1 MTIEDNELPQDDEG
15 MVEAIAADDL
25 EPVEIEKEKPLSR
38 EDKLAAIS
46 DSYNGAD
53 TGTIVDALGNE
64 ITDDMSAED
73 YDDADPEPPV
83 PAPES
88 PVFLNDN
95 NEYAMNLSV
104 NGQEITRTVKEM
116 QADSQKHLSA
126 DRRLQDIALQQK
138 EYNAR
143 EAELSRREAAFN
155 NQPPVIENPQP
166 SSQDVGEDALNG
178 ARNVVDEIFDGNTD
192 SAAERLAQL
201 IDGRQQPTQID
212 AGAIAS
218 QATADA
224 ISQIE
229 SMNAEKAYT
238 ESVGRGAAWVSEN
251 HPEITASDSLTRFV
265 DAEISV
271 IMTSEPRT
279 SPEQAIKLAT
289 ESVLKQMGKPIET
302 DVSSRNQNKAG
313 LQREPTRRAAR
324 KQRPEPVVID
334 NSPSAVIAEMRKQRQ
349 VLTGRAVN

>member
-1 MTIEDNELPQDDEG
+1 MTIEDNELPENNDEF
-15 MVEAIAADDL
+15 VEVIAPDDL
-25 EPVEIEKEKPLSR
+25 EPVEIEEEQKPLSR
-38 EDKLAAIS
+38 EDKLAAIA

-64 ITDDMSAED
+64 IADDMSAED
-73 YDDADPEPPV
+73 YDNADPEPPT

-88 PVFLNDN
+88 PVFLNDA
-95 NEYAMNLSV
+95 NEFAMNLNV

-138 EYNAR
+138 DFDVR
-143 EAELSRREAAFN
+143 LAELAQREEALN
-155 NQPPVIENPQP
+155 HQPVTENPQP
-166 SSQDVGEDALNG
+166 SSQDVGEAALDG
-178 ARNVVDEIFDGNTD
+178 ARHVVDEIFDGNTD

-201 IDGRQQPTQID
+201 LEGRQQPTQID
-212 AGAIAS
+212 AGAIGR

-229 SMNAEKAYT
+229 SMNADKAYT
-238 ESVGRGAAWVSEN
+238 ESVGRGAEWVNEH

-265 DAEISV
+265 DAEINV
-271 IMTSEPRT
+271 IMSNEPKT

-289 ESVLKQMGKPIET
+289 EAVLKQMGKPVEAE
-302 DVSSRNQNKAG
+302 VSSRTQNKAG
-313 LQREPTRRAAR
+313 LQREPARRAAR

-349 VLTGRAVN
+349 VLRGQAVN

>member
-73 YDDADPEPPV
+73 YDAADPEPPV
-83 PAPES
+83 PASES

-126 DRRLQDIALQQK
+126 DLRLENIAAQQK
-138 EYNAR
+138 QFNAR
-143 EAELSRREAAFN
+143 EAELARREYALTAR
-155 NQPPVIENPQP
+155 PAVENPQP

-238 ESVGRGAAWVSEN
+238 ESVGRGYNWIGEN
-251 HPEITASDSLTRFV
+251 HPEINDSEQLTRFV
-265 DAEISV
+265 DAEINV

-289 ESVLKQMGKPIET
+289 AEVLKHMGKPVET